1 MHRVCRAATLF
12 FWKRF
17 EWTFAMHMR
26 GVRPLARSSSRVAWM
41 EEKLVVSESE
51 GEMNLGEGSR
61 LGEWLGGVVGE
72 SDGES
77 DSKSA

>member
-1 MHRVCRAATLF
+1 
-12 FWKRF
+12 
-17 EWTFAMHMR
+17 
-26 GVRPLARSSSRVAWM
+26 M

-51 GEMNLGEGSR
+51 GEMNLGEESR
-61 LGEWLGGVVGE
+61 VGEWLGGVVGE